1 MYFCRENSRLFM
13 YEKLMQQTPEYR
25 PRGKGLYVSHRKTLL
40 DKVLQEVSREQMILR
55 MLAYDLP
62 ERLQRE
68 IVAKQRRHFYMN
80 DDHRRYFLRLLEG
93 HRGKIMKRNSRYLA
107 AVFLL
112 SSDRKLW
119 KRVKHEVTDQGILFE
134 SIFIKGFTEDQYTLF
149 FMAKDIYT
157 GERFVQ
163 DEELAD
169 PEIVSDELYS
179 LIVNAFL
186 LAAGGIELLNFMEGT
201 INE

>member
-1 MYFCRENSRLFM
+1 
-13 YEKLMQQTPEYR
+13 
-25 PRGKGLYVSHRKTLL
+25 
-40 DKVLQEVSREQMILR
+40 
-55 MLAYDLP
+55 
-62 ERLQRE
+62 
-68 IVAKQRRHFYMN
+68 MN

-93 HRGKIMKRNSRYLA
+93 HRGKIMKRNNRYLA